1 MTACDGDDQWVNE
14 ACAPKCNPSSG
25 IWINISFWSEII
37 ERNNRENPSKS
48 KTPKLQNRKKALFD
62 TYAHVNYNANPPR
75 PCVMDANK
83 ESCTIIIMYTA
94 LPFILVILSL
104 CSSVHGRRSSLRGKE
119 YKHEVRV
126 GVAQVVRTSRQGDIT
141 WLVTTY
147 WPEPTG
153 FLITH

>member
-1 MTACDGDDQWVNE
+1 MTACDGDNQWVNE

-25 IWINISFWSEII
+25 IWINISFWSDFF
-37 ERNNRENPSKS
+37 ERNNRENPSI
-48 KTPKLQNRKKALFD
+48 RIARRLFL
-62 TYAHVNYNANPPR
+62 THAHVNYNANPPR

-104 CSSVHGRRSSLRGKE
+104 CSSVHGKRSSLRGKE
-119 YKHEVRV
+119 YKHEHEVRV

>member
-62 TYAHVNYNANPPR
+62 TCARQLQCEPSAAVRDGCEQGIVHNHHHVYRASLYPSN
-75 PCVMDANK
+75 
-83 ESCTIIIMYTA
+83 
-94 LPFILVILSL
+94 LVIMLL
-104 CSSVHGRRSSLRGKE
+104 CSRKAIIASWKGIQARGESWRRSSLDE
-119 YKHEVRV
+119 
-126 GVAQVVRTSRQGDIT
+126 QTSDIT

-153 FLITH
+153 FLNTH